1 MRTFK
6 FILLLALLVVV
17 VGGVWVW
24 WHHHSALTS
33 VSSNNPV
40 ATVTFACE
48 GNKSI
53 TASFYTGNPAPQ
65 PAPGGPPTP
74 TGRVEVSLSDGR
86 QLSLP
91 QTISADGGRYSNGN
105 PQVAGSETFVFWEK
119 GNGAFVE
126 EGANQQETY
135 SGCVAVAPDP
145 GGLSK
150 VYSNGT
156 AEFSFR
162 YPLGY
167 TLNTSYAYQELG
179 PGKNISGVK
188 VTIPSSM
195 ATGTNLSAYDTG
207 VSVEQLS
214 NVQDC
219 SADLFLGNVTMSTST
234 ITDGDTTF
242 MKRMSMRFPAPVLV
256 QRCVILFIQPAWV
269 TTRRARSWNLIA
281 MRLSLSSI
289 KSAARLYS
297 RNNGECLFQ
306 CAATGE
312 ITYVYGKKLARS
324 SMRV

>member
-234 ITDGDTTF
+234 ITDGDTTYSF
-242 MKRMSMRFPAPVLV
+242 
-256 QRCVILFIQPAWV
+256 
-269 TTRRARSWNLIA
+269 ARSDGAAAGNFYEEDVYALPGTSPCTAVRYLIHSTSMGDYTPGTVVEFDRNALIA
-281 MRLSLSSI
+281 QFDKIRGTLI
-289 KSAARLYS
+289 
-297 RNNGECLFQ
+297 
-306 CAATGE
+306 
-312 ITYVYGKKLARS
+312 LAQ
-324 SMRV
+324 